1 MPRAVAGG
9 APVGLYLPL
18 ALPEGTDEQALL
30 GEARRRGIAVDG
42 VASMRSGRSLL
53 GSRVGFAALAE
64 PTLRRALAELAAS
77 ADRAAV

>member
-42 VASMRSGRSLL
+42 VGEHAIGPQPPGLA
-53 GSRVGFAALAE
+53 VGFAALAE